1 MTKTLNEEEWTIGTD
16 YYNKR
21 IDYFL
26 KKKLPSLSYPII
38 CKIIRKGQLKVNG
51 KKTNNSYFLKI
62 GDTIKLYFNINID
75 IDIKKKSPLINK
87 TLVKEV
93 KSWIIY
99 KNKDLIAFNK
109 PSGFAVQGGQKIKIS
124 LDDVLEHLKFRNKN
138 KPKLVHR
145 IDKDTSGLLL
155 VARNLEY
162 AQFLTKLFRTR
173 DVVKKYL
180 LLVYGFPEVKGGLI
194 DTPIQVNNKNQ
205 KSLTLFT
212 TLKTRKNLSLVL
224 AHPITGR
231 KNQLRRHFT
240 SIGHPIIG
248 DEKFGFNFKEQ
259 IKNSHFFLHSLS
271 IRFNEQSNNRDLFAP
286 PPLYFE
292 KKLEEMNFPISKIKN
307 NLNQMKKD

>member
-205 KSLTLFT
+205 KSL
-212 TLKTRKNLSLVL
+212 
-224 AHPITGR
+224 
-231 KNQLRRHFT
+231 
-240 SIGHPIIG
+240 
-248 DEKFGFNFKEQ
+248 
-259 IKNSHFFLHSLS
+259 
-271 IRFNEQSNNRDLFAP
+271 
-286 PPLYFE
+286 
-292 KKLEEMNFPISKIKN
+292 LERG
-307 NLNQMKKD
+307 

>member
-1 MTKTLNEEEWTIGTD
+1 MTRNLSEDEWRIGAD
-16 YYNKR
+16 YNNKR

-62 GDTIKLYFNINID
+62 GDTVRLYFNISINT
-75 IDIKKKSPLINK
+75 KKKNLHIDNK
-87 TLVKEV
+87 LVKEV
-93 KSWIIY
+93 KSWIIF
-99 KNKDLIAFNK
+99 KNKNLIAFNK
-109 PSGFAVQGGQKIKIS
+109 PSGFAVQGGLRIKIS
-124 LDDVLEHLKFRNKN
+124 LDDVLEHLKFRNTN

-173 DVVKKYL
+173 EVIKNYL
-180 LLVYGFPEVKGGLI
+180 LLVHGLPEVKGGMI
-194 DTPIQVNNKNQ
+194 DTPIQVNNKDQ
-205 KSLTLFT
+205 KSLTFFT
-212 TLKTRKNLSLVL
+212 TLKTRRNLSLVL
-224 AHPITGR
+224 AYPITGR
-231 KNQLRRHFT
+231 KNQLRRHFS

-248 DEKFGFNFKEQ
+248 DERFGFNFKEQ
-259 IKNSHFFLHSLS
+259 IKNSNFFLHSLS
-271 IRFNEQSNNRDLFAP
+271 IRFNEQSNSHDLFAP

-292 KKLEEMNFPISKIKN
+292 KKLEEMDFPISKIKI

>member
-1 MTKTLNEEEWTIGTD
+1 MTKNLSEDEWTIGAD
-16 YYNKR
+16 YNNKR

-51 KKTNNSYFLKI
+51 KRTSNSYFLKI
-62 GDTIKLYFNINID
+62 GDTIRLYFNLSINT
-75 IDIKKKSPLINK
+75 KKKNLCVDDK
-87 TLVKEV
+87 LVKEV
-93 KSWIIY
+93 KSWIIF
-99 KNKDLIAFNK
+99 KNKNLIAFNK
-109 PSGFAVQGGQKIKIS
+109 PSGFAVQGGLRIRVS
-124 LDDVLEHLKFRNKN
+124 LDDVLEHLKFRNTN

-173 DVVKKYL
+173 EVIKNYL
-180 LLVYGFPEVKGGLI
+180 LLVHGLPEVKGGMI
-194 DTPIQVNNKNQ
+194 DTPIQINNKDQ
-205 KSLTLFT
+205 KSLTLFSI
-212 TLKTRKNLSLVL
+212 LKTRKNLSLVL

-231 KNQLRRHFT
+231 KNQLRRHFS

-248 DEKFGFNFKEQ
+248 DERFGFNFKEQ
-259 IKNSHFFLHSLS
+259 IKNSNFFLHSLS
-271 IRFNEQSNNRDLFAP
+271 IRFNEQSNSHDLFAP

-292 KKLEEMNFPISKIKN
+292 KKLEEMDFPISKIKI

>member
-1 MTKTLNEEEWTIGTD
+1 MTKNLSADQWTIGTD
-16 YYNKR
+16 YNNKR

-62 GDTIKLYFNINID
+62 GDKIRLYFNFSIN
-75 IDIKKKSPLINK
+75 KKKDNLHIDDKLIN
-87 TLVKEV
+87 EV
-93 KSWIIY
+93 KSWIIF
-99 KNKDLIAFNK
+99 KNKNLIAFNK
-109 PSGFAVQGGQKIKIS
+109 PSGFAVQGGLRIKVS
-124 LDDVLEHLKFRNKN
+124 LDDVLEHLKFRNTN

-173 DVVKKYL
+173 EVIKNYL
-180 LLVYGFPEVKGGLI
+180 LLVHGLPEVKGGMI
-194 DTPIQVNNKNQ
+194 DTPIQINNKDQ
-205 KSLTLFT
+205 KSLTLFS

-231 KNQLRRHFT
+231 KNQLRRHFS

-248 DEKFGFNFKEQ
+248 DERFGFNFKEQ
-259 IKNSHFFLHSLS
+259 IKNSNFFLHSLS
-271 IRFNEQSNNRDLFAP
+271 IRFNEQSNSQDLFAP

-292 KKLEEMNFPISKIKN
+292 KKLEEMNFPISKIKI

>member
-1 MTKTLNEEEWTIGTD
+1 MTKNLSADQWTIGTD
-16 YYNKR
+16 YNNKR

-62 GDTIKLYFNINID
+62 GDTIKLYFNISVNT
-75 IDIKKKSPLINK
+75 KKKNLCIDDK
-87 TLVKEV
+87 LVKEV
-93 KSWIIY
+93 KSWIIF
-99 KNKDLIAFNK
+99 KNKNLIAFNK
-109 PSGFAVQGGQKIKIS
+109 PSGFAVQGGLRIKVS
-124 LDDVLEHLKFRNKN
+124 LDDVLEHLKFRNTN

-173 DVVKKYL
+173 EVIKNYL
-180 LLVYGFPEVKGGLI
+180 LLVHGLPEIKGGII
-194 DTPIQVNNKNQ
+194 DTPIQINNKDQ

-212 TLKTRKNLSLVL
+212 TLKTRRNLSLVL

-231 KNQLRRHFT
+231 KNQLRRHFS

-248 DEKFGFNFKEQ
+248 DERFGFNFKEQ
-259 IKNSHFFLHSLS
+259 IKNSNFFLHSLS
-271 IRFNEQSNNRDLFAP
+271 IRFNEQSNSHDLFAP

-292 KKLEEMNFPISKIKN
+292 KKLEEMNFPISKIKI

>member
-1 MTKTLNEEEWTIGTD
+1 MTKNLSEDEWTIGAD
-16 YYNKR
+16 YNNKR

-62 GDTIKLYFNINID
+62 GDTIRLYFNISINT
-75 IDIKKKSPLINK
+75 KKKNLHIDDK
-87 TLVKEV
+87 LVKEV
-93 KSWIIY
+93 KSWIIF
-99 KNKDLIAFNK
+99 KNKNLIAFNK
-109 PSGFAVQGGQKIKIS
+109 PSGFAVQGGLRIKIS
-124 LDDVLEHLKFRNKN
+124 LDDVLEHLKFRNTN

-145 IDKDTSGLLL
+145 IDKETSGLLL

-173 DVVKKYL
+173 EVIKNYL
-180 LLVYGFPEVKGGLI
+180 LLVHGLPEVKGGMI
-194 DTPIQVNNKNQ
+194 DTPIQINNKDQ
-205 KSLTLFT
+205 KSLTLFS

-231 KNQLRRHFT
+231 KNQLRRHFS
-240 SIGHPIIG
+240 SIGHPIVG
-248 DEKFGFNFKEQ
+248 DERFGFNFKEQ
-259 IKNSHFFLHSLS
+259 TKKSNFFLHSLS
-271 IRFNEQSNNRDLFAP
+271 IRFSEQSNSHDLFAP

-292 KKLEEMNFPISKIKN
+292 KKLEEMNFPISKIKI
-307 NLNQMKKD
+307 NLNQIKKD

>member
-1 MTKTLNEEEWTIGTD
+1 MTKNLSEDEWTIGAD
-16 YYNKR
+16 YNNKR

-62 GDTIKLYFNINID
+62 GDTIRLYFNISINT
-75 IDIKKKSPLINK
+75 KKKNLHIDDK
-87 TLVKEV
+87 LVKEV
-93 KSWIIY
+93 KSWIIF
-99 KNKDLIAFNK
+99 KNKNLIAFNK
-109 PSGFAVQGGQKIKIS
+109 PSGFAVQGGLRIKIS
-124 LDDVLEHLKFRNKN
+124 LDDVLEHLKFRNTN

-173 DVVKKYL
+173 EVIKNYL
-180 LLVYGFPEVKGGLI
+180 LLVHGLPEVKGGMI
-194 DTPIQVNNKNQ
+194 DTPIQINNKDQ
-205 KSLTLFT
+205 KSLTLFS

-231 KNQLRRHFT
+231 KNQLRRHFS
-240 SIGHPIIG
+240 SIGHPIVG
-248 DEKFGFNFKEQ
+248 DERFGFNFKEQ
-259 IKNSHFFLHSLS
+259 TKKSNFFLHSLS
-271 IRFNEQSNNRDLFAP
+271 IRFSEQSNSHDLFAP

-292 KKLEEMNFPISKIKN
+292 KKLEEMNFPISKIKI